1 MLIDA
6 KQIILHFSFQAV
18 AVVNV
23 AHIALGGKADE
34 IGAVFRIQTE
44 DFFSLFRKK
53 LTFVISS
60 HAIYVLL

>member
-23 AHIALGGKADE
+23 AHIALGAKADE

-44 DFFSLFRKK
+44 DFFLF
-53 LTFVISS
+53 FVRN
-60 HAIYVLL
+60 

>member
-44 DFFSLFRKK
+44 GFFLFFVRN